1 MLILAGADVGQLPRW
16 VEEGRTRRSG
26 PDDRLVED
34 GEYESVSGT
43 GSYDDMFRT
52 ELVFDASG
60 QLDGDATMKRFNGDV
75 RA

>member
-1 MLILAGADVGQLPRW
+1 
-16 VEEGRTRRSG
+16 
-26 PDDRLVED
+26 VED

-43 GSYDDMFRT
+43 GSSDDMFRT

-60 QLDGDATMKRFNGDV
+60 QPDVDATMKRFKRDV